1 MYNVPEH
8 GILVIFP
15 PSLPD
20 RRAGLVHDG
29 SVATAVRMQPTIE
42 RPRHC
47 LAWWACAVAVL
58 SVTVGACAEEEPAK
72 PARKA
77 TGVPVRVA
85 PVTKQEIR
93 PSVTLVGTV
102 EPWKRSLVA
111 GEVAGRV
118 ERFPVRE
125 GASVKRGQLLAQ
137 LSTEALKIQLDSA
150 TASRKEGN
158 VRHQKAK
165 QDLERVKG
173 LLEKGFLTRKEYDD
187 AVAED
192 LALQQRLAQL
202 DAEIRR
208 VQDRLAKSRIL
219 APFAGLVVREHTE
232 IGQWVN
238 EGGPVVEMVDLS
250 RVQVEI
256 PLPERYVRNVRV
268 GDSVS
273 ALFDGLPGFEASG
286 RILSVVAQADPAART
301 FPIKVKISNKDLAI
315 KSGMVARVTLFV
327 ALPYQAVLVPKDALV
342 LRGANQFIFLVQDGK
357 AMQVQVRPVIYIDGL
372 VEVTGQVVE
381 GTRVVVQGN
390 ERLFPGQ
397 ALRVLN

>member
-1 MYNVPEH
+1 MRVRGP
-8 GILVIFP
+8 
-15 PSLPD
+15 
-20 RRAGLVHDG
+20 AGLRHEG
-29 SVATAVRMQPTIE
+29 TVATTVGTQPTMGKG
-42 RPRHC
+42 RHGRALWVC
-47 LAWWACAVAVL
+47 AMTVLAAAAGGCAD
-58 SVTVGACAEEEPAK
+58 EEPAK
-72 PARKA
+72 PARQA
-77 TGVPVRVA
+77 LGVPVRVA
-85 PVTKQEIR
+85 PVMEQEIR

-111 GEVAGRV
+111 GEIAGRV
-118 ERFPVRE
+118 ERFLVRE
-125 GASVKRGQLLAQ
+125 GASVARGQLLAQ
-137 LSTEALKIQLDSA
+137 LSTEALQIQLDSA

-165 QDLERVKG
+165 QDLERVEG
-173 LLEKGFLTRKEYDD
+173 LLEKGFLTKKEYDD

-192 LALQQRLAQL
+192 LALQQRLVQL

-250 RVQVEI
+250 RVQVEV
-256 PLPERYVRNVRV
+256 PLPERYVQNVRV
-268 GDSVS
+268 GDAVS
-273 ALFDGLPGFEASG
+273 ARFDGLPGFEANG

-301 FPIKVKISNKDLAI
+301 FPIKVKMPNQDLSI
-315 KSGMVARVTLFV
+315 KSGMVARV
-327 ALPYQAVLVPKDALV
+327 ALIVGRPYRALLVPKDALV

-357 AMQVQVRPVIYIDGL
+357 AMQVRVTSGKYTDGM
-372 VEVTGQVVE
+372 VEVTGEVLE
-381 GTRVVVQGN
+381 GMRVVVQGN

-397 ALRVLN
+397 PLRVLN